1 MLANQLEA
9 YRTVQKTT
17 QTGRELEASVLTTA
31 ALMLQNVQ
39 NDWDASDRDA
49 RLDEALRYNQR
60 IWSIFQSELA
70 GSDNPL
76 PRKIR
81 EDILSLSLFIDKR
94 ILEVMAQPVPEKL
107 AAIINI
113 NINIAAGLRS
123 SPATI

>member
-1 MLANQLEA
+1 MLASQLEV

-17 QTGRELEASVLTTA
+17 QSGRELEALSLTKG

-39 NDWDASDRDA
+39 NDWDASDRQA

-70 GSDNPL
+70 SPDNPL
-76 PRKIR
+76 PKKIR

-107 AAIINI
+107 AVIINI

-123 SPATI
+123 SPAAI